1 MSGWMKCWVV
11 FSLSLLLDVSLPAR
25 WQCKAADLLKIT
37 FLAWCLAPLHLNG
50 SDLLFDSVVVPVHWV
65 ITRAVELSGPPCHT
79 LVVKVSQYILQPS
92 LAALQT
98 LGVMLSQY
106 ILQPSLAALQN
117 LGVMLSQYILQPS
130 LAALQT
136 LGVMLS
142 QYILQPSLAALQQLA
157 ALLATNIY
165 LIVSATPGEQNI
177 NILNTD
183 SPLHMFQVISARPW
197 RVCFILQTNVQAWLF
212 TATTP
217 WQSSVR

>member
-79 LVVKVSQYILQPS
+79 LVMKV
-92 LAALQT
+92 
-98 LGVMLSQY
+98 
-106 ILQPSLAALQN
+106 
-117 LGVMLSQYILQPS
+117 
-130 LAALQT
+130 
-136 LGVMLS
+136 S

-183 SPLHMFQVISARPW
+183 TDDPLHMFQVISARPW
-197 RVCFILQTNVQAWLF
+197 RV
-212 TATTP
+212 
-217 WQSSVR
+217 

>member
-92 LAALQT
+92 LAALQ
-98 LGVMLSQY
+98 S
-106 ILQPSLAALQN
+106 
-117 LGVMLSQYILQPS
+117 
-130 LAALQT
+130 

-183 SPLHMFQVISARPW
+183 TDIPLHMFQVISARPW
-197 RVCFILQTNVQAWLF
+197 RVCFILQTNVQAWLP

>member
-79 LVVKVSQYILQPS
+79 LVMKVSQYILQPS

-106 ILQPSLAALQN
+106 ILQPSLTALQN
-117 LGVMLSQYILQPS
+117 LGVL
-130 LAALQT
+130 
-136 LGVMLS
+136 LS

-183 SPLHMFQVISARPW
+183 TDIPLHMFQVISARPW
-197 RVCFILQTNVQAWLF
+197 RVCFILQTNVQAWLL

-217 WQSSVR
+217 WQSSVL

>member
-79 LVVKVSQYILQPS
+79 LVMKV
-92 LAALQT
+92 
-98 LGVMLSQY
+98 
-106 ILQPSLAALQN
+106 
-117 LGVMLSQYILQPS
+117 
-130 LAALQT
+130 
-136 LGVMLS
+136 S

-183 SPLHMFQVISARPW
+183 TDDPLHMFQVISARPW
-197 RVCFILQTNVQAWLF
+197 RVCFILQTNVQAWLL

-217 WQSSVR
+217 WQSSVP

>member
-1 MSGWMKCWVV
+1 MKCWVV

-79 LVVKVSQYILQPS
+79 LVMKVSQYVLQPS
-92 LAALQT
+92 LAALQS

-106 ILQPSLAALQN
+106 ILQPSLAALQS
-117 LGVMLSQYILQPS
+117 LGVM
-130 LAALQT
+130 
-136 LGVMLS
+136 VS

-177 NILNTD
+177 NTLNTD
-183 SPLHMFQVISARPW
+183 TDIPLHMFQVISARPW
-197 RVCFILQTNVQAWLF
+197 RV
-212 TATTP
+212 
-217 WQSSVR
+217 

>member
-79 LVVKVSQYILQPS
+79 LVMKVSQYVLQPS
-92 LAALQT
+92 LAALQS
-98 LGVMLSQY
+98 LGVM
-106 ILQPSLAALQN
+106 
-117 LGVMLSQYILQPS
+117 V
-130 LAALQT
+130 
-136 LGVMLS
+136 S

-165 LIVSATPGEQNI
+165 LIVSATPGQQNI
-177 NILNTD
+177 NTLKGK
-183 SPLHMFQVISARPW
+183 QVKD
-197 RVCFILQTNVQAWLF
+197 
-212 TATTP
+212 
-217 WQSSVR
+217 